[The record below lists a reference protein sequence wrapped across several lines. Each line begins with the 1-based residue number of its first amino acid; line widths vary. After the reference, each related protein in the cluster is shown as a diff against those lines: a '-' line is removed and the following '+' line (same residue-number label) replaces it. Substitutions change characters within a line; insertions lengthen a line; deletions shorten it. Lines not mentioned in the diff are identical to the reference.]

1 MAAFNDNPKQAE
13 KGDNRS
19 GVATNNDEGVLR
31 GVHSRESRSLKLVS
45 IENNGVFMSSS
56 KEANFEAI
64 LEDIDKAIASDI
76 VKPNTIIVDA
86 TQNSLEIPS
95 AQIYN
100 LNKSGVL
107 EVVGSNVQSMS
118 LHISNTIAE
127 EETLDSFELG
137 WTESK
142 DSQ

>member
-1 MAAFNDNPKQAE
+1 MAAFSDNPKQAE

-19 GVATNNDEGVLR
+19 GVTTDNDEGVLR

-56 KEANFEAI
+56 KEADFEAI
-64 LEDIDKAIASDI
+64 LEDIDKVIASDI
-76 VKPNTIIVDA
+76 IKPNTIIVDA

-95 AQIYN
+95 VQIYN
-100 LNKSGVL
+100 LNESGVL